1 MPEPGD
7 RRAAAPAAGPGRGS
21 AVAVRLPPVRDR
33 RAAVLAAVLAVLGGL
48 TTVLGLRTEDAA
60 PPPLA
65 LVDAGPAGTPA
76 TPVAAA
82 APGTSPP
89 GVGTSPA
96 SPAAPSP
103 APAGMGKSVPVRLR
117 IPAIGVDAEV
127 MSLGLQADGTLQVPP
142 LRGDAPA
149 GWYRHSPTPG
159 EVGASVLAGHVD
171 SARDGP
177 AVFYRLREVR
187 PGDPIEVRRT
197 DGTVAR
203 FSVTRV
209 ASYPKRDFPS
219 QEVYAPVDRAALR
232 LITCGGVFDRGEG
245 SYRSNVVVF
254 AEGVT

>member
-1 MPEPGD
+1 MT
-7 RRAAAPAAGPGRGS
+7 
-21 AVAVRLPPVRDR
+21 VRLPPVRDR
-33 RAAVLAAVLAVLGGL
+33 RAAALAAVLAVLGGL
-48 TTVLGLRTEDAA
+48 TVVLGLRTEDAA

-65 LVDAGPAGTPA
+65 LVDTSAAETPA
-76 TPVAAA
+76 PPATA
-82 APGTSPP
+82 APPP
-89 GVGTSPA
+89 KTPPSA
-96 SPAAPSP
+96 DAAPAISAPGSP
-103 APAGMGKSVPVRLR
+103 APTGMAKSVPVRLE

-187 PGDPIEVRRT
+187 PGDPIAVRRT

-203 FSVTRV
+203 FLVTRV

-219 QEVYAPVDRAALR
+219 QEVYAAVDRPALR